1 MIITLQMIN
10 EYLKECREIKLL
22 DAKTVKAYRID
33 LRQFMKYAAV
43 QNVELDRDAI
53 NDYLKYMNAKYKPST
68 VKRKIASLRALC
80 TYLEEKEEESDNP
93 FIRFHLKLNEP
104 EVLPKTIAFRIIK
117 ELIDAVHQQH
127 RKKQSCV
134 RNAAV
139 LEMLF
144 ATGVRVSELC
154 ELQTENVNLLDG
166 IIKVNGKGK
175 RERLIHIANRE
186 VLETL
191 RQYVQ
196 TYQPDKKGSF
206 FLNRHM
212 RQLSTQSVR
221 NMICKYVDKIGL
233 STRITPHMFRH
244 SLATLLLE
252 EGVDIRYI
260 QRLLGHSS
268 ILTTE
273 IYTHVDTSKQRE
285 IMSTKHPRN
294 KISVFA

>member
-1 MIITLQMIN
+1 MIN

-22 DAKTVKAYRID
+22 DDKT
-33 LRQFMKYAAV
+33 
-43 QNVELDRDAI
+43 I
-53 NDYLKYMNAKYKPST
+53 NQYLKRMNEQFKPST
-68 VKRKIASLRALC
+68 VKRKIASLRAFC
-80 TYLEEKEEESDNP
+80 TYLETKKELEYNP
-93 FIRFHLKLNEP
+93 FADFHLKLNEP
-104 EVLPKTIAFRIIK
+104 EVLPKTIEFRVISK
-117 ELIDAVHQQH
+117 LIDAVH
-127 RKKQSCV
+127 KQSAQKRSCV
-134 RNAAV
+134 RDAAV

-154 ELQTENVNLLDG
+154 KLQTENVNLLDG

-175 RERLIHIANRE
+175 RERIIHIVNEE
-186 VLETL
+186 VLATL
-191 RQYVQ
+191 RQYAQ
-196 TYQPDKKGSF
+196 LFHPDKKGSF

-221 NMICKYVDKIGL
+221 NMVHKYVDKVGI

-244 SLATLLLE
+244 SVATLLLE

-273 IYTHVDTSKQRE
+273 IYTHVSETKQRE
-285 IMSTKHPRN
+285 IMATLHPRN
-294 KISVFA
+294 KISVFS

>member
-33 LRQFMKYAAV
+33 LRQFIKFAAV
-43 QNVELDRDAI
+43 QNVQLDEQTI
-53 NDYLKYMNAKYKPST
+53 NKYLKRMNEQFKPST
-68 VKRKIASLRALC
+68 VKRKMASLRAFC
-80 TYLEEKEEESDNP
+80 TYLEVKKKLKDNP
-93 FIRFHLKLNEP
+93 FAYFQLKLNEP
-104 EVLPKTIAFRIIK
+104 EVLPKTIEFRVISK
-117 ELIDAVHQQH
+117 LIDVVH
-127 RKKQSCV
+127 KQPAQKRSCV
-134 RNAAV
+134 RDAAV

-154 ELQTENVNLLDG
+154 GLKTENVNLLNG

-175 RERLIHIANRE
+175 RERIIHIVNEE
-186 VLETL
+186 VLATL
-191 RQYVQ
+191 RQYAQ
-196 TYQPDKKGSF
+196 LFHPDKKGSF

-221 NMICKYVDKIGL
+221 NMVHKYVDKIGI

-244 SLATLLLE
+244 SVATLLLE
-252 EGVDIRYI
+252 EGADIRYI

-273 IYTHVDTSKQRE
+273 IYTHVSETKQRE
-285 IMSTKHPRN
+285 IMATLHPRN
-294 KISVFA
+294 KISVFS